1 MNQPIVRVGIVVA
14 QQIHFSFHGN
24 YTVEHQPDVRLSQA
38 VETVTATPVGFVWRG
53 KTYRQLTF
61 VPAEE
66 EVCSFSLFDVTIG
79 INFHWERK
87 ETQTFRGTLRLLPM
101 DGKVCAVNLL
111 PVEQY
116 LASVISS
123 EMSSTA
129 SLEFLK
135 AHAVI
140 SRSWLLAQLNHA
152 TPTLRSATPS
162 SSSQLYI
169 KWYDHDDHSLF
180 DVCADD
186 HCQRYQGITKVSNP
200 NAYEAVCQTF
210 GQVLTCGD
218 ELCDARFSKCC
229 GGVLEEFQTCWADT
243 PKPYLVS
250 KPDWLDDLRTANV
263 RDAFCN
269 TTDPRI
275 LSQVLNNFDQETT
288 DFYRWTVRY
297 TVAQLSSL
305 VASKSGMDFGEILD
319 LIPVQRGPSGRIS
332 LLKIVGT
339 RRILTVGKELEIRR
353 WLSPTHLYSSAFEVE
368 KTPEAF
374 ILHGKGW
381 GHGVGFCQI
390 GAAVMG
396 TLGFRYDEILTH
408 YYPHTAL
415 KKQW

>member
-87 ETQTFRGTLRLLPM
+87 ETQTFRGTLRFLPM

-381 GHGVGFCQI
+381 GHGVGLCQI